1 VTFPGDCLVGRI
13 SGGQRH
19 QCQIKRETASFVAK
33 RERDVGRHAF
43 AATEV
48 EIETGFASD
57 ADVGRVYVGITLE
70 QGSAERINPIRAIDG
85 GLTVFREAL
94 GGCTEAARQ
103 AALCSCASP
112 PTTGMT
118 RLLVSRGR
126 SAPTEMGCE
135 CWGRPLGVPSELE
148 SLA

>member
-112 PTTGMT
+112 PTTWGPSVLLQGQT
-118 RLLVSRGR
+118 RQYGQNRLGACLFTRRLERGR
-126 SAPTEMGCE
+126 F
-135 CWGRPLGVPSELE
+135 V
-148 SLA
+148 